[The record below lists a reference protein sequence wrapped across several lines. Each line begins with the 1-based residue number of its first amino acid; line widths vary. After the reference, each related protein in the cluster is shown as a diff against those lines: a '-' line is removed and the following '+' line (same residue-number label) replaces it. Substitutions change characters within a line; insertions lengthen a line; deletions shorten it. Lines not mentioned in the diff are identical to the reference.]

1 MKSRSRSRSYHRSRS
16 TTRSRSKSPSGKQ
29 KLKLLKIIK
38 SDKPDKKYAAYFSD
52 GTVTHFGAKGYQNY
66 GGVGEER
73 HLSEERKKRYL
84 ARHKNRE
91 NWNDPKTPGSL
102 SRWILWHTSSFRENV
117 REFKKRFNL

>member
-1 MKSRSRSRSYHRSRS
+1 MKSHSRSRSYHRSRS
-16 TTRSRSKSPSGKQ
+16 RSKSPGGRQ
-29 KLKLLKIIK
+29 KLILIKIIR
-38 SDKPDKKYAAYFSD
+38 SEHPEKKYAAYFSD

-91 NWNDPKTPGSL
+91 NWDDPKTSGSL
-102 SRWILWHTSSFRENV
+102 SRWILWHTPSFRENV